1 MAIAPAS
8 KSAQGR
14 PAPRAKRESA
24 LIWYVFLL
32 PTLLGIVLFM
42 LYPVLDSFRLSFFKS
57 NGTMETF
64 NGLKNYVYIL
74 GNKDFRGALFNTF
87 FITFFQL
94 LIAIPLG
101 FVIAVAINGLK
112 RGKNCLKALFFIPYI
127 TPAIA
132 AGTLFL
138 FILHPQGILNSFT
151 ALFGADPVSW
161 LENGWTA
168 RFGAVL
174 LGIWRSLGFNI
185 IIFLAYLQAISPEY
199 YEAAYIDGCTTLQSH
214 RYITLPQMKGAFS
227 FLLIM
232 GWINGL
238 QRFTDVY
245 ALGGRSGSPA
255 RSLYTIVG
263 FIYERGFGNYE
274 FGIASAAS
282 YVLFVIILLFTLIN
296 MKLSKMKM

>member
-1 MAIAPAS
+1 MVTKTLTAGKKPHAS
-8 KSAQGR
+8 
-14 PAPRAKRESA
+14 KREST
-24 LIWYVFLL
+24 LVWYVLL
-32 PTLLGIVLFM
+32 APTLIGIILFM
-42 LYPVLDSFRLSFFKS
+42 LYPVVESFRLSFFKS
-57 NGTMETF
+57 NGTIETF
-64 NGLKNYVYIL
+64 NALKNYTYIL
-74 GNKDFRGALFNTF
+74 SNTDFHKALFNTF

-94 LIAIPLG
+94 LVAIPLG
-101 FVIAVAINGLK
+101 FVVAVAINSLT
-112 RGKNCLKALFFIPYI
+112 RGKNLLKALFFIPYI

-138 FILHPQGILNSFT
+138 FVLHPNGIINTFGG
-151 ALFGADPVSW
+151 LFGIPAISW
-161 LENGWTA
+161 LENGWSA

-185 IIFLAYLQAISPEY
+185 IIFLAYLQAISSEY
-199 YEAAYIDGCTTLQSH
+199 YEAAYIDGCTKLQAH
-214 RYITLPQMKGAFS
+214 RYITIPQMKGAFT

-255 RSLYTIVG
+255 RALHTIVG

-282 YVLFVIILLFTLIN
+282 YVLFIIILLFTLIN
-296 MKLSKMKM
+296 MKLSKMNI